1 MIWVLLLLLSAGV
14 AAYMLQPFLNGAPAP
29 ASSAL
34 EDLRAQRKSVDADEA
49 EGRLTPDAAA
59 KVKDA
64 LDHRI
69 LAILDKSS
77 GRSSLS
83 DLRTL
88 AVFAVPAVLLLGVAA
103 IYVRVGAPSYER
115 VTLADYREQQMAALP
130 QTLDG
135 LVVELKAR
143 LAADPNP
150 PADGYVLLARSYLRL
165 GDIENGLAAFETA
178 IELSGGDQRI
188 ITERNQVIAM
198 LRARV
203 EAPQIDP
210 EAAARIQAMSPE
222 EQAAMIQNMVDGLAA
237 RLEQEPDDVQGWL
250 RLIQARIVLG
260 DTDQAATDLQAAL
273 TRFADDPDQA
283 AMFAPLAAQLADA
296 E

>member
-1 MIWVLLLLLSAGV
+1 
-14 AAYMLQPFLNGAPAP
+14 
-29 ASSAL
+29 
-34 EDLRAQRKSVDADEA
+34 
-49 EGRLTPDAAA
+49 
-59 KVKDA
+59 
-64 LDHRI
+64 
-69 LAILDKSS
+69 
-77 GRSSLS
+77 
-83 DLRTL
+83 
-88 AVFAVPAVLLLGVAA
+88 
-103 IYVRVGAPSYER
+103 
-115 VTLADYREQQMAALP
+115 MAALP

-210 EAAARIQAMSPE
+210 EAAARIRAMSPE